1 MNSLLEPKSKKLKKS
16 LNHRQSNHNILKK
29 LETFDGGFWKD
40 EEVTLE
46 ASTINHLRQLKRDQA
61 DVSIPKQE
69 STKTHVSV
77 FGGKMKDCCW
87 AVAFMQCGLSLS
99 GTGHTDPNWSI
110 LSNKYNPGQP
120 MQKPGFWLSSRPFCI
135 RTTFIWVHQGP

>member
-29 LETFDGGFWKD
+29 LESFDGGFWKD

-69 STKTHVSV
+69 STKTNVSI
-77 FGGKMKDCCW
+77 FRNKKDTCCYQVLKVSRW
-87 AVAFMQCGLSLS
+87 KNSSSIFQSLIFFDVEKFEFLVPS
-99 GTGHTDPNWSI
+99 E
-110 LSNKYNPGQP
+110 K
-120 MQKPGFWLSSRPFCI
+120 
-135 RTTFIWVHQGP
+135 

>member
-29 LETFDGGFWKD
+29 LESFDGGFWKD

-69 STKTHVSV
+69 STKTHVSIL
-77 FGGKMKDCCW
+77 GGKMKDCCW
-87 AVAFMQCGLSLS
+87 AVAFMQCRLTLS
-99 GTGHTDPNWSI
+99 GKGH
-110 LSNKYNPGQP
+110 G
-120 MQKPGFWLSSRPFCI
+120 
-135 RTTFIWVHQGP
+135 TFTCMSLLDQISLADFFFKNIFFAGENLDQSAQ

>member
-29 LETFDGGFWKD
+29 LESFDGGFWKD

-61 DVSIPKQE
+61 EVSIPKQE
-69 STKTHVSV
+69 SSETNVSV
-77 FGGKMKDCCW
+77 LGVIMKDCCW
-87 AVAFMQCGLSLS
+87 DVGPWASCNMDYSVARPGK
-99 GTGHTDPNWSI
+99 I
-110 LSNKYNPGQP
+110 LE
-120 MQKPGFWLSSRPFCI
+120 
-135 RTTFIWVHQGP
+135 

>member
-1 MNSLLEPKSKKLKKS
+1 MKKIRRFRIREKHVMNSLLEPKSKKLKKS
-16 LNHRQSNHNILKK
+16 LNHRQSNQNILKK

-69 STKTHVSV
+69 STKTNVCIFRNNKDTCCYQVLKVSQWKNSSSIFQGLIF
-77 FGGKMKDCCW
+77 FGVEKFEFLVPSEK
-87 AVAFMQCGLSLS
+87 
-99 GTGHTDPNWSI
+99 
-110 LSNKYNPGQP
+110 
-120 MQKPGFWLSSRPFCI
+120 
-135 RTTFIWVHQGP
+135 

>member
-1 MNSLLEPKSKKLKKS
+1 MIFPNAQNQEKLPFFRFFFQLIDICEKNCRMLLRKFVKKNVVNSLKDSEPKSKKLKKS

-29 LETFDGGFWKD
+29 LENFDGGFWKD

-69 STKTHVSV
+69 STKTNVSV
-77 FGGKMKDCCW
+77 LGIIRKYC
-87 AVAFMQCGLSLS
+87 LSQWKS
-99 GTGHTDPNWSI
+99 STSI
-110 LSNKYNPGQP
+110 FQ
-120 MQKPGFWLSSRPFCI
+120 SS
-135 RTTFIWVHQGP
+135 